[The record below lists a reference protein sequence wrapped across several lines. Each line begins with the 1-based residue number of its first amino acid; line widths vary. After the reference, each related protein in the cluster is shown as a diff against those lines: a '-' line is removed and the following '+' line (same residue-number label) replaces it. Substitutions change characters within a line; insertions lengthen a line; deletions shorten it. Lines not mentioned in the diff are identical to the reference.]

1 MYRWAFDVGEAS
13 SEEGGPRRASKTD
26 AALPPSRSTPGR
38 LLMVPA
44 HGNRPPLLK
53 LFTQSLCFVLRVHA

>member
-1 MYRWAFDVGEAS
+1 MYRWAFDLGEAS
-13 SEEGGPRRASKTD
+13 IGWA
-26 AALPPSRSTPGR
+26 PSCLQNRCGTSSCLTPGR
-38 LLMVPA
+38 LLIVPA